1 LNSIHNVT
9 NDGDAVIN
17 FSSPRRTKIRSRAT
31 RRKYNVVENL
41 VDSSEPRVKNRSL
54 PKASGRRPRRY
65 LFDTVLAGM
74 PARASHPLSI
84 QNRGGLSV
92 KEFHYRWEYD
102 LRASPQALW
111 PLIADTNR
119 FNRDAGVPFV
129 VEQPAE
135 GEAGKGLRRRLRL
148 SKLGVKVEWEEE
160 PFEWIRPFRFGV
172 VRHFKTGPVAEARIT
187 AELSEREGGGTHL
200 VYNVWARPR
209 GALGRAVIP
218 LQVGR
223 LSARKFA
230 AVFRRYDALAL
241 RNEQQAG
248 VARPAKLGANE
259 RTLLASLRQRLIE
272 MGASASLLAQL
283 VETIEDGDDLTL
295 ARLRPYALADAW
307 GVERRDTLELCL
319 KATRA
324 GLLDLRW
331 ELLCPLCR
339 GAKQSASTLS
349 DVRADLHCDTCNID
363 FTVNFDR
370 SVEVVF
376 RPNASVRRVE
386 AREFC
391 VGGPQVTPH
400 IVVQQLVGPGER
412 RVVTPLLET
421 GRHRLRTQ
429 TLPGVRS
436 VLVSAEGEAELTLSA
451 RGAGWTDDEPRVS
464 TRPTLTLENA
474 TGEEQLFIFERTAW
488 GDQAATAAEVTAL
501 QLFRDLFASEALRP
515 GDQISVGQMT
525 ILFTDLRNSTRL
537 YREIGDAVAFGA
549 VMSHFDLLRDAIA
562 AEGGSIVKTLGD
574 AVMAVFPRPAPA
586 LRAIISAQAA
596 LAAPPASVRPLTLK
610 AGIHAGPCIAVTLN
624 ERLDYFG
631 SNVNIAAR
639 LEPLSTG
646 EDCVVTSDV
655 RRDPEVAA
663 LLEDP
668 LSGLAAEPVEVQLK
682 GFDNE
687 CFQLWRVTR
696 KGTQA

>member
-1 LNSIHNVT
+1 MLL
-9 NDGDAVIN
+9 DAVLSGAHREGVT
-17 FSSPRRTKIRSRAT
+17 SS
-31 RRKYNVVENL
+31 
-41 VDSSEPRVKNRSL
+41 SL
-54 PKASGRRPRRY
+54 K
-65 LFDTVLAGM
+65 
-74 PARASHPLSI
+74 
-84 QNRGGLSV
+84 NRGGVSV
-92 KEFHYRWEYD
+92 KEFHYRWEHD
-102 LRASPQALW
+102 LRAGPQALW
-111 PLIADTNR
+111 PLVTDTNR
-119 FNRDAGVPFV
+119 FNRDAGLPDVT
-129 VEQPAE
+129 QQ
-135 GEAGKGLRRRLRL
+135 GAGDQAVRDQAVRNGRRRLRL
-148 SKLGVKVEWEEE
+148 SKFGVGVEWEEE

-172 VRHFKTGPVAEARIT
+172 VRRYKTGPVAEARVT

-241 RNEQQAG
+241 RGERQAG
-248 VARPAKLGANE
+248 AAQPSKLDATE
-259 RTLLASLRQRLIE
+259 RALVASLRRKLVETRADSNLI
-272 MGASASLLAQL
+272 AQL
-283 VETIEDGDDLTL
+283 VETIESGDDLTL

-307 GVERRDTLELCL
+307 GVKRRDVLELFL

-339 GAKQSASTLS
+339 GAKQSATTLR
-349 DVRADLHCDTCNID
+349 DVRAELHCDTCNID
-363 FTVNFDR
+363 FNVNFDR

-400 IVVQQLVGPGER
+400 IVVQQLVPPGER
-412 RVVTPLLET
+412 RSVAPLLEV
-421 GRHRLRTQ
+421 GRHRLRTP
-429 TLPGVRS
+429 TLPGGRCVF
-436 VLVSAEGEAELTLSA
+436 VSSEGAGTLTLCA
-451 RGAGWTDDEPRVS
+451 DDACWPNDEPRIS
-464 TRPTLTLENA
+464 TRPVLTFENA
-474 TGEEQLFIFERTAW
+474 TGDEQLFIFERMAW

-501 QLFRDLFASEALRP
+501 QIFRDLFAAEALRP
-515 GDQISVGQMT
+515 GEQISVGQMT

-549 VMSHFDLLRDAIA
+549 VMNHFDVLRESIA

-574 AVMAVFPRPAPA
+574 AIMAAFPRPAPA
-586 LRAIISAQAA
+586 LRAILAAQAA
-596 LAAPPASVRPLTLK
+596 LASPPEGMRPLTLK
-610 AGIHAGPCIAVTLN
+610 AGLHAGPCIAVTLN

-646 EDCVVTSDV
+646 RDCVITSGV

-663 LLEDP
+663 LLDD
-668 LSGLAAEPVEVQLK
+668 STGAFRAEPLDAQLK

-687 CFQLWRVTR
+687 HFELWRITR
-696 KGTQA
+696 KDDRA